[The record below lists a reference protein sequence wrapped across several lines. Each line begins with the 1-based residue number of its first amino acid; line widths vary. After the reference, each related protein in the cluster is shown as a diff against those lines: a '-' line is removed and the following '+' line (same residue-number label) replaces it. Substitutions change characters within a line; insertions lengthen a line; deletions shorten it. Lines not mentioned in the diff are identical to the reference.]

1 MVGSDHG
8 GEQDCGEA
16 VVGKKTSFFFLV
28 KLYGIKRAALAYI
41 EYVLPLLKKKQD
53 VPGR

>member
-1 MVGSDHG
+1 MVGSDHDG
-8 GEQDCGEA
+8 GQDRGEA
-16 VVGKKTSFFFLV
+16 VVGKKTSFFLV
-28 KLYGIKRAALAYI
+28 KLYGIKRAALAYL